1 LSPAVVNNGPSYLWT
16 LYTQGKISSAEATF
30 WINDSNSPSYVT
42 FGGTPTNST
51 TGDFIEQSIVSSYD
65 SWWTMRLSDVKMNG
79 SSIKK
84 SGGQYAIVDTGTSLL
99 YMLTS
104 DYAYFETMVEAA
116 SPDFNCNSAF
126 YDYCYSNVNTCDAYY
141 ANLQNLTIFLNGNEY
156 TITPQG
162 YTLSNGDLD
171 GHKCAIAISAMDDSQ
186 GLYILGDTFL
196 RNFVSTYDYK
206 KKAVRLAVNIN
217 APVGTQAIHHI
228 ATVNILFV
236 VAGAIIAFILLYC
249 CCKSACKKKK
259 GQSKVDKDRLTDV
272 SLNENL

>member
-104 DYAYFETMVEAA
+104 DYAYF
-116 SPDFNCNSAF
+116 
-126 YDYCYSNVNTCDAYY
+126 
-141 ANLQNLTIFLNGNEY
+141 
-156 TITPQG
+156 
-162 YTLSNGDLD
+162 
-171 GHKCAIAISAMDDSQ
+171 
-186 GLYILGDTFL
+186 
-196 RNFVSTYDYK
+196 
-206 KKAVRLAVNIN
+206 
-217 APVGTQAIHHI
+217 
-228 ATVNILFV
+228 
-236 VAGAIIAFILLYC
+236 
-249 CCKSACKKKK
+249 
-259 GQSKVDKDRLTDV
+259 
-272 SLNENL
+272 

>member
-1 LSPAVVNNGPSYLWT
+1 
-16 LYTQGKISSAEATF
+16 
-30 WINDSNSPSYVT
+30 
-42 FGGTPTNST
+42 
-51 TGDFIEQSIVSSYD
+51 
-65 SWWTMRLSDVKMNG
+65 
-79 SSIKK
+79 
-84 SGGQYAIVDTGTSLL
+84 
-99 YMLTS
+99 
-104 DYAYFETMVEAA
+104 MVEAA

-171 GHKCAIAISAMDDSQ
+171 GFKCAIAISAMDDSQ

-228 ATVNILFV
+228 STVNILFV

-272 SLNENL
+272 SLNENI